1 MSFPSVPKKYTT
13 VRIIA
18 FIIAYILSICHTKG
32 GIKLNDIINAKEY
45 DYIELQ
51 NAVYAIKGK
60 YPSVELG
67 SIGKSVMGKE
77 LYYLKIGKG
86 SGIVLYAAAFHG
98 LERITSVLMLRFAE
112 RLLSALES
120 GSEIAGIKARRAML
134 GRSLVIIPRVNP
146 DGCDIALKGIG
157 GCGYYAAKIYNW
169 CEGNFSVWNANA
181 RGVDIN
187 HNFDAGWSELQK
199 AERNAGIYGPS
210 PTRYGGP
217 SPESEPETCA
227 LTNLC
232 RKNNISHVL
241 AFHSQG
247 EEIYWRYGG
256 HTPEKGKK
264 MAEVFAA
271 STGYAL
277 EAPIGLA
284 AHGGFKDWFIEEFA
298 RPGFTIEVGKGKNP
312 LDSKLLDE
320 IYERIEEMLVLGIV
334 L

>member
-1 MSFPSVPKKYTT
+1 MPHKKA
-13 VRIIA
+13 V
-18 FIIAYILSICHTKG
+18 
-32 GIKLNDIINAKEY
+32 IKMNDIINVCEY
-45 DYIELQ
+45 DYIKLRD
-51 NAVYAIKGK
+51 AVYAIKGR
-60 YPSVELG
+60 YPSAELG
-67 SIGKSVMGKE
+67 SIGKSVMGKD

-86 SGIVLYAAAFHG
+86 SSIVLYTAAFHG
-98 LERITSVLMLRFAE
+98 MERITSVLMLRFAE
-112 RLLSALES
+112 RLLRAIDDDT
-120 GSEIAGIKARRAML
+120 EIAGIKARRAMI
-134 GRSLVIIPRVNP
+134 GRSLVIVPRVNP

-157 GCGYYAAKIYNW
+157 GCGYHAAKIYNW
-169 CEGNFSVWNANA
+169 CDGNFSIWNANA

-187 HNFDAGWSELQK
+187 HNFDAGWNELQK
-199 AERNAGIYGPS
+199 MEKNAGIYGPS

-232 RKNNISHVL
+232 RKNSICHVL

-247 EEIYWRYGG
+247 EEIYWRYGE
-256 HTPEKGKK
+256 HTPQKGKK

-271 STGYAL
+271 STGYTL

-284 AHGGFKDWFIEEFA
+284 SHGGFKDWFIEEFH

-312 LDSKLLDE
+312 LDCRLLDE